1 MDNKELYHNYSKIE
15 SNIELIQSREMEY
28 LWMLK
33 IKREKKVYRK
43 KVIIEKYLKYD

>member
-1 MDNKELYHNYSKIE
+1 MDNKELYHNYSK
-15 SNIELIQSREMEY
+15 IELIQSREMEY